1 VRPGY
6 AADDGAAL
14 HFEHRQLRHVVS
26 SRPKAQAYRV
36 EPVDGEIAEAPLHAR
51 YLGERMPDLLTAAAA

>member
-14 HFEHRQLRHVVS
+14 HFEHRRLRCAVS
-26 SRPKAQAYRV
+26 SRPKARAFHV
-36 EPVDGEIAEAPLHAR
+36 EPVGGEIVETPLNTR
-51 YLGERMPDLLTAAAA
+51 YLGDRMPDLLMVS